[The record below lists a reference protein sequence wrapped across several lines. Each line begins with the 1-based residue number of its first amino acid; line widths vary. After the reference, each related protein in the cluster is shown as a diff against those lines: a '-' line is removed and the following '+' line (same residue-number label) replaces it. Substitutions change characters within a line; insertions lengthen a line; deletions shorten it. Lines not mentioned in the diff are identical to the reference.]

1 MKEQLFHLATLI
13 NTDPLPGSGQN
24 DFTNGQTAKIRTIVF
39 GISGAIAL
47 LIIVIA
53 GFKYITSQGNPQAV
67 AQSKNAIIYAGV
79 GLTVLLLADA
89 IVAFVVKGTT

>member
-1 MKEQLFHLATLI
+1 MQEKLFHLATLI
-13 NTDPLPGSGQN
+13 NTGPLPGSGSN
-24 DFTNGQTAKIRTIVF
+24 DFTSGQITKVRTIVF

-53 GFKYITSQGNPQAV
+53 GFQYITSQGNPATV
-67 AQSKNAIIYAGV
+67 GKAKNAIIYAGV
-79 GLTVLLLADA
+79 GLTILILADA